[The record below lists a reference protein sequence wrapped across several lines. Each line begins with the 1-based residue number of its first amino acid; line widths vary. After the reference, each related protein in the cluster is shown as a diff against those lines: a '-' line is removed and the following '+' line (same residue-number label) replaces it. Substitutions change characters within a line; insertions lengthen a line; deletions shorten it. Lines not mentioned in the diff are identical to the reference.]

1 MTAPIKKTSVVTLM
15 PVLFGFFVM
24 GFCDVVGISSNY
36 VKQDFHLSDTMANF
50 LPFLLFIWFFIFSIP
65 TGVMMNKI
73 GRKKTVQISNVI
85 TLVAMAI
92 PFISYTYYTCLLAF
106 ALLGIANTILQVSL
120 NPLLSNVVR
129 PERLTSAL
137 TAGQFIKAIS
147 SFSGPFIAAFA
158 VSYFGNWQ
166 TMFPIFGGITLLL
179 LIWLQLTPIEETG
192 ETSKTSSFG
201 EVLALLGNRTI
212 GLLFLGIIFVVGLD
226 VGINTATPRILTE
239 RCGISI
245 EEANYGVSVY
255 FACRTIGAFLGA
267 FLLSRYSAVKFFRI
281 NMLIAIIALAFLFF
295 VSDKMTILTLVGV
308 VGFTCANVFS
318 IIFSIA
324 LQKIPQKANEAS
336 GLMITGVSGGAL
348 LPLAMGVSTDII
360 GNQTGS
366 VLVIFVCAG
375 YLLFCSF
382 LLKQSA
388 KS

>member
-1 MTAPIKKTSVVTLM
+1 MSTTKKTAVVTLA

-36 VKQDFHLSDTMANF
+36 VREDFHLSDTMANF

-65 TGVMMNKI
+65 TGVMMNKL

-85 TLVAMAI
+85 TLVSMMI
-92 PFISYTYYTCLLAF
+92 PVFSYSYYTCLLAF

-120 NPLLSNVVR
+120 NPLLSNIVKS
-129 PERLTSAL
+129 ERLTSAL
-137 TAGQFIKAIS
+137 TAGQFIKAVS

-158 VSYFGNWQ
+158 VSCFDNWQ

-179 LIWLQLTPIEETG
+179 LLWLQLTPVEETG
-192 ETSKTSSFG
+192 ETSKASSFKD
-201 EVLALLGNRTI
+201 VLALLENQTI
-212 GLLFLGIIFVVGLD
+212 LLLFLGIVFVVGLD

-255 FACRTIGAFLGA
+255 FACRTVGAFLGA
-267 FLLSRYSAVKFFRI
+267 FLLSRYSSVKFLRI
-281 NMLIAIIALAFLFF
+281 SMLIAIAALALLFIA
-295 VSDKMTILTLVGV
+295 SDKILILILVGI

-324 LQKIPQKANEAS
+324 LQKFPQKANEAS

-348 LPLAMGVSTDII
+348 LPLAMGVSTDIA
-360 GNQTGS
+360 GSQAGS
-366 VLVIFVCAG
+366 VLVIFACAV
-375 YLLFCSF
+375 YLLICSF
-382 LLKQSA
+382 ILKT
-388 KS
+388 KN